1 MTGVFNLPLTR
12 LAIATYWK
20 PRGHSGV
27 RWTELL
33 QLIFGWVLH
42 RRPREERADWVALSS
57 SVNDDDIRSQEVQ
70 HMAQATIKTLADEFY
85 ENGVREL
92 MMTQARQKF
101 GEPPVMIEDAVR
113 SIENLATLRRM
124 GIRFLTAT
132 SWAELLDTP

>member
-1 MTGVFNLPLTR
+1 
-12 LAIATYWK
+12 
-20 PRGHSGV
+20 
-27 RWTELL
+27 
-33 QLIFGWVLH
+33 
-42 RRPREERADWVALSS
+42 
-57 SVNDDDIRSQEVQ
+57 
-70 HMAQATIKTLADEFY
+70 MAQATIKTLADEFY

>member
-1 MTGVFNLPLTR
+1 MAS
-12 LAIATYWK
+12 LAAYWK